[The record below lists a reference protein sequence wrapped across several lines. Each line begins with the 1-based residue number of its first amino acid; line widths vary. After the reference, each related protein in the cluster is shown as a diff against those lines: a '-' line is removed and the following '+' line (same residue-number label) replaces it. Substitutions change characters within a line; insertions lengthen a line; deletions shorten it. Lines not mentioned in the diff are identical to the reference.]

1 MESSE
6 IGYTLGLISLDI
18 PFYMDQDKAAEDFI
32 GFLNQGKR
40 VREGK
45 CIL

>member
-18 PFYMDQDKAAEDFI
+18 PFDMDQDRAAEEFI
-32 GFLNQGKR
+32 GFLSQGKR
-40 VREGK
+40 MREGK